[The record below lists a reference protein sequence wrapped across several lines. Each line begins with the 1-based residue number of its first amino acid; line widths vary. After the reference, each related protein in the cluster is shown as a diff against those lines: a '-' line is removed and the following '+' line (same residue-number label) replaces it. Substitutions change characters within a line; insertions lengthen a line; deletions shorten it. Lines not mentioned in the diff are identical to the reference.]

1 MKRLIPLIAMRAN
14 CKECSRG
21 SAYEVKNCPIK
32 NWPLYSYRFGKN
44 PGRQGIGGSKPN
56 NSNSPTQVA
65 QLALLDRIM
74 NNDQLP
80 ENDSQMLILKI
91 CESFRHGPGVSDTGR
106 EFPTRA
112 GSFRHGPGVSDT
124 GREFPTRTGSFG
136 RFPGITARISP
147 ETPPLPGF
155 RHGNITIA
163 GFPTR
168 KLTIGLVD
176 VDIDRVHGCK
186 C

>member
-1 MKRLIPLIAMRAN
+1 MRAN

-91 CESFRHGPGVSDTGR
+91 CESFRHGPGVSDADR
-106 EFPTRA
+106 EFREISGNYRPDI
-112 GSFRHGPGVSDT
+112 PGNS
-124 GREFPTRTGSFG
+124 
-136 RFPGITARISP
+136 
-147 ETPPLPGF
+147 
-155 RHGNITIA
+155 TIA

-168 KLTIGLVD
+168 KHHHCWVSNAETHH
-176 VDIDRVHGCK
+176 RVG
-186 C
+186 